1 MGNFPY
7 PSSYLLHGDAML
19 PAWPVRAACAPL
31 MSEDL
36 RGDALVEAAGRGL
49 GVYYNASAD
58 KKVHD
63 QLTRGRCSSFRTD
76 PRTHGVRISVHLP
89 PPTSVQKK
97 GHLPLTHDLVTYGYL
112 W

>member
-31 MSEDL
+31 LSKDL
-36 RGDALVEAAGRGL
+36 RGDALIKAAGRGL

-63 QLTRGRCSSFRTD
+63 QLTRGRCSLS
-76 PRTHGVRISVHLP
+76 
-89 PPTSVQKK
+89 
-97 GHLPLTHDLVTYGYL
+97 Y
-112 W
+112 

>member
-63 QLTRGRCSSFRTD
+63 QLTRGRCSLSYW
-76 PRTHGVRISVHLP
+76 PAHPWCSHLCT